1 YGMLCLSAFAA
12 GAVNSV
18 AGGGT
23 LLTFPTLLGVLARK
37 SAELAGVWANA
48 TSTLALM
55 PGSLAGAIAYRSELA
70 ECRRLVLLL
79 IAPSMIGG
87 AVGSLLVTEFP
98 PFVFD
103 TLIPWLILSASV
115 LFMIQGPL

>member
-1 YGMLCLSAFAA
+1 MNDPLLTYALLCLSAFAA

-23 LLTFPTLLGVLARK
+23 LLTFPALLHVFGRK

-55 PGSLAGAIAYRSELA
+55 PGSLAGALAYRRELA
-70 ECRRLVLLL
+70 ECRRLVRML
-79 IAPSMIGG
+79 IAPSLIGG

-98 PFVFD
+98 PSVF
-103 TLIPWLILSASV
+103 
-115 LFMIQGPL
+115 